1 MIGRLKLAID
11 RRDWNLVEECY
22 NDLLSFLSDGAVKP
36 PEAQAPKREQPAPHV
51 TTKRVN
57 KDFTVEGRSRVGK
70 MTEKVV
76 AKPRENKF
84 NPDSFEEDKLE
95 GADLIDDSVAPTPR
109 NRRPPKTKCV
119 HCNEC
124 NKDFE
129 VSPLLTRFDDK
140 GNYICDYKGTK
151 YKCPNLSQN

>member
-11 RRDWNLVEECY
+11 KRDWGMVEQCY
-22 NDLLSFLSDGAVKP
+22 QDLLSFLSDGAVKP
-36 PEAQAPKREQPAPHV
+36 NEAQAPKREQPAPY
-51 TTKRVN
+51 TTNKRIN
-57 KDFTVEGRSRVGK
+57 SDFTVDNRSKVSGG
-70 MTEKVV
+70 TEKVI

-84 NPDSFEEDKLE
+84 NPDSFEEEKLDGE
-95 GADLIDDSVAPTPR
+95 DLINDNVKPTPR

-119 HCNEC
+119 NCNEC
-124 NKDFE
+124 GKSFD
-129 VSPLLTRFDDK
+129 VSPLIARFDDK